1 MLNSCKFPPKS
12 FFNLFG
18 SFILYFSLS
27 LYIPLFLAHS
37 PSTDRFLVYRSE
49 QKKLRIVIYI
59 GFKAIDRICSQ
70 IVIYWWTFPLHGSQ
84 FDYVCAN
91 MYTLLCKE
99 VAKSVLE
106 QRDCHKNQSKW
117 NRMERRC
124 MPKNPFD
131 YFWANWSYSILL
143 ICFHN
148 MQKNKTKKKYTIKI
162 IRRIFLLYRLAKEV
176 VSGMIIYCSYLP
188 TQIIPTKTHKISYH
202 PKKTNYIEANDGK
215 FTSTAIKSNYWTFL
229 AALKSTVRHS
239 WHFTTG
245 F

>member
-37 PSTDRFLVYRSE
+37 PSTDRLLVYRSE

-148 MQKNKTKKKYTIKI
+148 MQKNKTKKKYTKPP
-162 IRRIFLLYRLAKEV
+162 
-176 VSGMIIYCSYLP
+176 G
-188 TQIIPTKTHKISYH
+188 
-202 PKKTNYIEANDGK
+202 IEANDGK